1 MTQPDIVEIK
11 SPRKHKATQ
20 SKAVK
25 AASVVVARLKREN
38 EEIVLCESLDYRI
51 AYRLIEM
58 WFEHGR

>member
-38 EEIVLCESLDYRI
+38 EEIILYQSLDYYI
-51 AYRLIEM
+51 V
-58 WFEHGR
+58 